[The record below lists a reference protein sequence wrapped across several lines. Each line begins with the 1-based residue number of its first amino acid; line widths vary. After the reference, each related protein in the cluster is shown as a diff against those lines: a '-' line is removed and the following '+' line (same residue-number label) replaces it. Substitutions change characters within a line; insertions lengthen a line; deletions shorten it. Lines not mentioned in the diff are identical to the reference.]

1 MIKTQILFGKTIEG
15 NGSLRVRVRVRVRF
29 LLFYSEL
36 APTVRALLGWK
47 KYEMAMSHKH
57 PLNDSVYSVVI
68 KN

>member
-36 APTVRALLGWK
+36 APTVRALLG
-47 KYEMAMSHKH
+47 
-57 PLNDSVYSVVI
+57 
-68 KN
+68 